1 MFSTSFSLITTYV
14 LNSLISIES
23 LKYSILAI
31 IGIYVIGFGLSYI
44 EFKKVLNFKS
54 NQKYY
59 SNKRDD
65 AQNDIDNFD
74 FITCDNILIV
84 YDLINQYSTS
94 RNIELKTFFYYEI
107 LYFHSNSIKYVDKV
121 LKNDMYCINVNVLT
135 DAVELFRIIN
145 VIKMLDEAQIFLD
158 SEKTSINIDN
168 GFKEHLNN
176 KLDTYI
182 SDIENMANT
191 SKELI
196 KNL

>member
-1 MFSTSFSLITTYV
+1 M
-14 LNSLISIES
+14 
-23 LKYSILAI
+23 
-31 IGIYVIGFGLSYI
+31 SYI